1 VILGIPSRAEGGN
14 VTELRERQAPIQIH
28 PRGQVLHVVGELDM
42 STTPALS
49 EALASVR
56 DGILCLDM
64 SEVSFMDSTGA
75 HTVARAAKELED
87 GCIIVHGARPVVA
100 KVFQIL
106 GLNTSDSNIHV
117 LDRHGRG

>member
-1 VILGIPSRAEGGN
+1 
-14 VTELRERQAPIQIH
+14 VTELRERQASIQIH
-28 PRGQVLHVVGELDM
+28 PWGQVLHVAGELDI

-64 SEVSFMDSTGA
+64 SEVPFMDSTGA
-75 HTVARAAKELED
+75 HTFADAAKELHD
-87 GCIIVHGARPVVA
+87 GCIVVHGARPIVA

-106 GLNTSDSNIHV
+106 GLTTSDSNIHV
-117 LDRHGRG
+117 LDGHGSG